1 MTEFSR
7 EQKGRRAKEILEDD
21 VFLEVVESVR
31 SSIISQWTL
40 TKPSDS
46 TMRENLYMQNRG
58 LDELIRGL
66 RTLIGDWTI
75 DQARQENTK
84 QGRLK

>member
-1 MTEFSR
+1 VTELSL

-21 VFLEVVESVR
+21 VFLEVIERVR
-31 SSIISQWTL
+31 LDVITQWTL
-40 TKPSDS
+40 TEPGDLA
-46 TMRENLYMQNRG
+46 TRENLYMQNRG

-75 DQARQENTK
+75 DQARQKNTK
-84 QGRLK
+84 QGRSR